1 MLTTSEFSLPADDL
15 GPLGNAFD
23 MIGRHRFGPRWTKDM
38 AMAVRLGQRS
48 RDREKRARAN
58 WALKALNQSVENG
71 WLPLVYFKGSRRIR
85 YADAP
90 ESPAL
95 YALYP
100 QPSDKLDGQIELKDH
115 GIYPC
120 MVDTSGFAEV
130 LRRKFPKPAANC
142 AGQAPDEPVLQI
154 PSDRGD
160 QHEPTAQS
168 PGIETSSPASRLDY
182 MREPTHAAVS
192 RNLRRG
198 IFDPCTSRSTKKRRR
213 ETRASSNSFNTGW
226 IRNGPLP

>member
-1 MLTTSEFSLPADDL
+1 MLATSEFSLPTDDL

-23 MIGRHRFGPRWTKDM
+23 MIGRHRFGPRWTTDM

-100 QPSDKLDGQIELKDH
+100 QPSDELDGQIELKDQ

-130 LRRKFPKPAANC
+130 LRRKFPKPAANRTGPRRSFLRFEEELDC
-142 AGQAPDEPVLQI
+142 YFNDHPLDTRGCEVIRDLGKILPEESMPSRATAYRLIDEATTRVQAHFLN
-154 PSDRGD
+154 
-160 QHEPTAQS
+160 TQS
-168 PGIETSSPASRLDY
+168 ETN
-182 MREPTHAAVS
+182 MRRTTLA
-192 RNLRRG
+192 
-198 IFDPCTSRSTKKRRR
+198 
-213 ETRASSNSFNTGW
+213 
-226 IRNGPLP
+226 